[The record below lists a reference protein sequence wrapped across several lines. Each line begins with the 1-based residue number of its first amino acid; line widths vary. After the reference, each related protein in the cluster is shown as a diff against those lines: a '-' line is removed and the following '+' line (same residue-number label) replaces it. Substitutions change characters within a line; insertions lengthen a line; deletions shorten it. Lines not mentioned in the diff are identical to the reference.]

1 MKRHDR
7 FAIFALMLVT
17 AMAAFASEP
26 QDRPPQEG
34 EATLAR
40 QRLQLSLAYEGG
52 PPVMITIR
60 DGEVGRL
67 RHLANGL
74 AFRLKA
80 TYDPIERNA
89 VVTFYDL
96 ENWDDE
102 TSSTDDATVNIPLTA
117 VNIPLAAEAVRVPE
131 VTSQSSSGARLASL
145 QVGFIGFAAPAAS
158 GRGCSGSGL
167 DKRSGFIPRTNRL
180 PNGCC
185 MNCNGWTVCG
195 CAVACGGNSCCI
207 EGCC

>member
-1 MKRHDR
+1 MKRQ

-17 AMAAFASEP
+17 GMAAFASEP

-34 EATLAR
+34 EATFAR
-40 QRLQLSLAYEGG
+40 QRLQLSLAYAGG

-67 RHLANGL
+67 RHPANGL

-80 TYDPIERNA
+80 TYDPVERNA

-117 VNIPLAAEAVRVPE
+117 VNLPLAAEAVRVPE

-145 QVGFIGFAAPAAS
+145 QVGSSALLLLPHPGGVARVPVWTSAPALLLVPTYDQT
-158 GRGCSGSGL
+158 G
-167 DKRSGFIPRTNRL
+167 
-180 PNGCC
+180 
-185 MNCNGWTVCG
+185 V
-195 CAVACGGNSCCI
+195 V
-207 EGCC
+207 